1 MLVTFAD
8 SHSALSV
15 LDVDGMKVSRARPPW
30 SGGLL
35 DAPPPVFS
43 SFPLH
48 RVVPSPRL
56 RL

>member
-15 LDVDGMKVSRARPPW
+15 LDVDGMKVSRARPLW
-30 SGGLL
+30 SGGLP
-35 DAPPPVFS
+35 DPPGFLVLSPD
-43 SFPLH
+43 
-48 RVVPSPRL
+48 RIVPSPHL